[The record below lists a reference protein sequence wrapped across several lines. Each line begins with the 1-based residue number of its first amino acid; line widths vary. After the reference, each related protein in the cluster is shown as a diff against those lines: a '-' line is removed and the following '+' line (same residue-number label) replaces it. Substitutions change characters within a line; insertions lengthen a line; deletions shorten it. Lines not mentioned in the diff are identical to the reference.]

1 MGSHMFVE
9 IMMIVSLCWKFLTK
23 LTSII
28 QQFSASRLQVCSM
41 KSVVSCQRQ
50 KYAMS
55 SRLLDATLR
64 KRYTEGWD
72 GQTDTTHLFTLRSC
86 RVYFEMT
93 FTENTSELEE
103 HD

>member
-9 IMMIVSLCWKFLTK
+9 IMMIVSLSWKFLK
-23 LTSII
+23 EIDKYYSAIQCLKATSV
-28 QQFSASRLQVCSM
+28 LNE
-41 KSVVSCQRQ
+41 VSCQRQ

>member
-1 MGSHMFVE
+1 VLNE
-9 IMMIVSLCWKFLTK
+9 I
-23 LTSII
+23 
-28 QQFSASRLQVCSM
+28 
-41 KSVVSCQRQ
+41 SCQRQ
-50 KYAMS
+50 KYAIS

-72 GQTDTTHLFTLRSC
+72 GQTDTTRLFTLTSC

-103 HD
+103 HDLAPLWKILNIPLHAVISC